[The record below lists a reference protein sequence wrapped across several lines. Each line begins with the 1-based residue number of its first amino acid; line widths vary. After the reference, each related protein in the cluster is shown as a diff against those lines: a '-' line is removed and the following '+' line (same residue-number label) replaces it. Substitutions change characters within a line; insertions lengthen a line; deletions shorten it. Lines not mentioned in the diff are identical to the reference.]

1 MSPWQTGANTW
12 SNPNRT
18 GNMVG
23 GGLMGAAP
31 ARSGTGPG
39 VADINPLAANIL
51 STLLNPGAGAALAN
65 SMAMLQNPGPSGG
78 NLSFDFSHFIPAEK
92 IVFLSC
98 RTFNSFLIFLLLI
111 GSYGAFGN
119 QNNSSFGG
127 NRMDSHRG
135 GNNAER
141 DNRVSTQFHA

>member
-1 MSPWQTGANTW
+1 
-12 SNPNRT
+12 
-18 GNMVG
+18 MVG

-78 NLSFDFSHFIPAEK
+78 DSNFNCNHFFRSEKNLK
-92 IVFLSC
+92 L
-98 RTFNSFLIFLLLI
+98 
-111 GSYGAFGN
+111 
-119 QNNSSFGG
+119 
-127 NRMDSHRG
+127 
-135 GNNAER
+135 
-141 DNRVSTQFHA
+141 